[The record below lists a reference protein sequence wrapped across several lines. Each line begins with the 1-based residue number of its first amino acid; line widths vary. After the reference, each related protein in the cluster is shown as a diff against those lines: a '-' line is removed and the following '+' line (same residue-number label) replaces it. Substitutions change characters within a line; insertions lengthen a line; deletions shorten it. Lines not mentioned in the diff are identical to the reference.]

1 MKKLFVQWQ
10 AAREIKSEEKVG
22 VRKASEMPLSL
33 ILLSPSFVSPS
44 PRGRFAEKPS
54 ALQLIKTL

>member
-22 VRKASEMPLSL
+22 VRKASEMPLSHPAFPL
-33 ILLSPSFVSPS
+33 ICLSFSAWPFCGEAIGSP
-44 PRGRFAEKPS
+44 
-54 ALQLIKTL
+54 IN

>member
-22 VRKASEMPLSL
+22 VRKASDLDASLSHPAFPL
-33 ILLSPSFVSPS
+33 ICLSFSAWPFCGEAIGSP
-44 PRGRFAEKPS
+44 
-54 ALQLIKTL
+54 IN